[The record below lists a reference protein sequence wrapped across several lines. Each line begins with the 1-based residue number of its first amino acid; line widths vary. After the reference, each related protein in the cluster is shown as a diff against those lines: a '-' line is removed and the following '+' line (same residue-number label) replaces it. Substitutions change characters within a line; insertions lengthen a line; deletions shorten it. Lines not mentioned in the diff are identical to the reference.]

1 MKSDTESRP
10 IYRVDRFEVPLEAR
24 DVLLERLNVIRGL
37 LQNIEGCRQNLVL
50 EQPSIEGMATF
61 VTFVEWQNEE
71 VFLEAKAR
79 IADEYR
85 KAAFD
90 PQAFLQQIGAKAVMA
105 NMNAV

>member
-1 MKSDTESRP
+1 MTSDTESRP

-50 EQPSIEGMATF
+50 EQPTREGTATF

-71 VFLEAKAR
+71 VFLAAKAR

-85 KAAFD
+85 KSAFD
-90 PQAFLQQIGAKAVMA
+90 PQAFLQQIGAKADMA